1 MSSNGWNQD
10 AMTSD
15 QTILLLILLALLI
28 LLVWG
33 RWRYD
38 IVALGALFTASIF
51 GVVPQ
56 AELFSG
62 FGNPATITVVL
73 VLIVSFGLTK
83 SGAVEFITQLIEPF
97 SSKPLLHISILTFL
111 AAFLSMFMNNVGALA
126 LLMPIAIQSTTKA
139 GRSPATVLMPLSFGS
154 ILGGLV
160 TLIGTPPNILIANY
174 RREVTGEAF
183 TMFDFAPVGGGI
195 AIAGILFMLFIGWR
209 LVKVRKQTA
218 GLELFDVEKYLF
230 ELKVTAN
237 SALVGKRAGELK
249 DLLAEQKMD
258 ILSLVHKQQ
267 TMAVVSRRH
276 ILAVND
282 LLMLQG
288 SHDDI
293 ESFAS
298 AHDLTMLSAENA
310 RSEILLSEDSQIA
323 EVVIT
328 ENSPIVGRTP
338 RQIGFNRKYAV
349 NLLAASRAGTP
360 HRNRLRDFQFRAG
373 DVLLLHGEGDELQEA
388 IIQLNCYPLAPRDLN
403 IHGAAKAMPALAT
416 FILAIAAAASGLIS
430 IQLALGIA
438 TVAMVLLNVMPVRE
452 FYAGVDWPVV
462 VLLGAMIP
470 LGAALETTGTT
481 ALLVDGILALAGDMS
496 PVFILAMLLII
507 TMTVSDV
514 LNNAATAILMAPIA
528 YNTALSLDVNPDTF
542 LMAVAVGASCAFLT
556 PIGHQN
562 NALIMG
568 PGGYHFGDYWRM
580 GLPLEIVIVAVAL
593 PLLLL
598 VWPL

>member
-1 MSSNGWNQD
+1 MS
-10 AMTSD
+10 TD
-15 QTILLLILLALLI
+15 QAVLLLILFALLV

-51 GVVPQ
+51 GLVPQ
-56 AELFSG
+56 TELFAG
-62 FGNPATITVVL
+62 FGNPATITVVM

-83 SGAVEFITQLIEPF
+83 SGAVEFIADAIEPIF
-97 SSKPLLHISILTFL
+97 TTPYLHIAVLTFL

-126 LLMPIAIQSTTKA
+126 LLMPIAIKSTTMA

-174 RREVTGEAF
+174 RQQMTGEAF

-195 AIAGILFMLFIGWR
+195 AISGIFFMLLIGWK
-209 LVKVRKQTA
+209 LVRVRKQTT
-218 GLELFDVEKYLF
+218 GLDLFDVEKYLF
-230 ELKVTAN
+230 ELKVTEESVFAN
-237 SALVGKRAGELK
+237 KKADELK
-249 DLLAEQKMD
+249 DALAEQKLSVLSMVHRREKLPMVYRRQM
-258 ILSLVHKQQ
+258 ILP
-267 TMAVVSRRH
+267 
-276 ILAVND
+276 ND

-293 ESFAS
+293 AQFAS
-298 AHDLTMLSAENA
+298 ANGLLMVSAENA
-310 RSEILLSEDSQIA
+310 QKEVLHSEDSKVA
-323 EVVIT
+323 EVVVT
-328 ENSPIVGRTP
+328 PNSPIVGRTVS
-338 RQIGFNRKYAV
+338 QIRFNRKYSV
-349 NLLAASRAGTP
+349 NLLAASRSGTP
-360 HRNRLRDFQFRAG
+360 HKERLRDFKFEIG
-373 DVLLLHGEGDELQEA
+373 DVLLLHGGEDEIEEA
-388 IIQLNCYPLAPRDLN
+388 IIKLNCYPLASRVL
-403 IHGAAKAMPALAT
+403 GLGRSKKAVPAMLT
-416 FILAIAAAASGLIS
+416 FIIAIVAAASGLVT
-430 IQLALGIA
+430 IQLALGFA
-438 TVAMVLLNVMPVRE
+438 TVAMVLLNIVPIRE
-452 FYAGVDWPVV
+452 FYDGVDWAVV

-481 ALLVDGILALAGDMS
+481 TLLVNGILAVAGDMS
-496 PVFILAMLLII
+496 PVFLIAMILII
-507 TMTVSDV
+507 TMSVSDV

-528 YNTALSLDVNPDTF
+528 FNIALSLNLNPDAF

-568 PGGYHFGDYWRM
+568 PGGYKFGDYWRM
-580 GLPLEIVIVAVAL
+580 GLPLEIVIVVVAL
-593 PLLLL
+593 PLLLI

>member
-1 MSSNGWNQD
+1 
-10 AMTSD
+10 MTSD

-38 IVALGALFTASIF
+38 IVALGALFTAGIF
-51 GVVPQ
+51 GLVPQ

-154 ILGGLV
+154 ILGGRV

-174 RREVTGEAF
+174 RREVTGEAC

-209 LVKVRKQTA
+209 LVKVRKQTV